1 MKLLLGTP
9 RQLRRLAAEAH
20 ADRLTAD
27 QLTSISDAE
36 LRTRADLH
44 RTDGSAALRSRMAL
58 AVAAVRR
65 GTQLDPHDEQVMA
78 ARALM
83 ERQLVQVQTGEGKTI
98 SGALAAICQ
107 ALAGRHVQLVT
118 TNDYLAKR
126 DSVTLRP
133 AYARLG
139 LSVGAIEPDLR
150 GETRRGQYRASVTYA
165 SHTQLGF
172 DYLRDCLVHRVA
184 DRLQP
189 EPDVAI
195 VDEADAILIDEA
207 GTPFNIAR
215 AGSTPGPELAQV
227 RDAVAEL
234 RRGRDYE
241 VEPEGDQV
249 FLTPEGEERLARR
262 LAAVGLLESD
272 DPEALFDSPGLARA
286 ALAALHVG
294 ACMHRDQQYL
304 VVDGA
309 LVLLDEATGRPQPHR
324 RLQHGIHAALE
335 CKEHL
340 PLSRENVCVAS
351 VSCPGLFRRY
361 AQLSGMTGTAAEA
374 DDEVARLYGL
384 QVFRVPPHRANQRVD
399 EADLVFDD
407 DRERRRA
414 LCVDVVGLHEREVPV
429 LVGVP
434 TEDVARVVAA
444 DLLALGMTPRV
455 LSAKDPAGE
464 ALTIA
469 DAGRLGAV
477 TVATPLAGRG
487 VDVRLGG
494 AAGSE
499 AERARVV
506 ELGGL
511 VVLGYARRA
520 SRRLDDQLR
529 GRAGRQGEPGLSRF
543 YVSLDD
549 RELRGVD
556 DDRALTRLVSAQPL
570 AGRSLERAR
579 EQVNALQ
586 ARAARRAAGRRMSV
600 GDLDLAFDEL
610 VGRMQQLRHTVL
622 AGAPLGPAEQ
632 ARAQSRRP
640 SSRTPDTAPIDT
652 SVWLG
657 AVQSLTEA
665 AFHTAH
671 ERNAKDGALRPV
683 LMARHLEEVFGIY
696 VDPGSMHAGS
706 PDLVDGVQRR
716 IIAGLAAQHER
727 ALLCIGHAVEHAVER
742 SYALG
747 EDALSHAG
755 LTLTGKPIALAE
767 DRYECMRVARA
778 DAHQRFHARFVRYP
792 RRWLRFFRLAFVHH
806 LDATWRHAIEHADTL
821 RSNALLSGGTDQR
834 GMARLRIA
842 LHELSTEV
850 RQRVDE
856 QVTTDLLTLPR
867 GALEQLPQWERGP
880 LDSTRE
886 HPPWRATR

>member
-1 MKLLLGTP
+1 MKTSATP
-9 RQLRRLAAEAH
+9 RWLRRLAAEAH
-20 ADRLTAD
+20 SDRLAADRLAS
-27 QLTSISDAE
+27 LSD
-36 LRTRADLH
+36 
-44 RTDGSAALRSRMAL
+44 AALRTHADLSRTDQAAALGSRMAL
-58 AVAAVRR
+58 AVSAVRR
-65 GTQLDPHDEQVMA
+65 GMHLDPHDEQIMA

-83 ERQLVQVQTGEGKTI
+83 DRQLVQVQTGEGKTI
-98 SGALAAICQ
+98 SGALAAMCQ

-118 TNDYLAKR
+118 TNDYLARR
-126 DSVTLRP
+126 DADALRP
-133 AYARLG
+133 AFSRLG
-139 LSVGAIEPDLR
+139 LSVGGIEPDMR

-172 DYLRDCLVHRVA
+172 DYLRDCLVQRVA
-184 DRLQP
+184 DRLLP

-215 AGSTPGPELAQV
+215 AGSRPGVEIAQV

-262 LAAVGLLESD
+262 LAGVGLLDSH
-272 DPEALFDSPGLARA
+272 DPEALWASPGLARA
-286 ALAALHVG
+286 VLAALHVG
-294 ACMHRDQQYL
+294 ACMHRDQHYL
-304 VVDGA
+304 VVDGS

-335 CKEHL
+335 CKEHV
-340 PLSRENVCVAS
+340 PLSPENLCVAS

-361 AQLSGMTGTAAEA
+361 AHLAGMTGTAADA

-384 QVFRVPPHRANQRVD
+384 EVFRVPPHRPNQRVD
-399 EADLVFDD
+399 EADVIFGN

-414 LCVDVVGLHEREVPV
+414 LCADVVRLHEREVPV

-434 TEDVARVVAA
+434 TEDVARAVSD
-444 DLLALGMTPRV
+444 DLLTLGVPVRV

-464 ALTIA
+464 AHTIA

-529 GRAGRQGEPGLSRF
+529 GRAGRQGEPGRSRF
-543 YVSLDD
+543 YVSLNDV
-549 RELRGVD
+549 ELRGVD
-556 DDRALTRLVSAQPL
+556 DDRALTRVPSAQPL

-579 EQVNALQ
+579 ELVNELQ
-586 ARAARRAAGRRMSV
+586 TRAARRAAGRRMGV
-600 GDLDLAFDEL
+600 GDLDIAFDEFA
-610 VGRMQQLRHTVL
+610 GRVQQLRHSVL
-622 AGAPLGPAEQ
+622 AAAPLGAVEQ
-632 ARAQSRRP
+632 AHAK
-640 SSRTPDTAPIDT
+640 SSGGSSHTREWALVDTE
-652 SVWLG
+652 VWLG

-665 AFHTAH
+665 AFRTAR
-671 ERNAKDGALRPV
+671 ERNAAHGGLRPV
-683 LMARHLEEVFGIY
+683 LMARHLEEVFGVY
-696 VDPGSMHAGS
+696 VDPGSMEGGA
-706 PDLVDGVQRR
+706 PDLVERVQRG
-716 IIAGLAAQHER
+716 IIAGLEAQRER
-727 ALLCIGHAVEHAVER
+727 ALICIGQAVDHAVER
-742 SYALG
+742 AFVLG
-747 EDALSHAG
+747 EDALSRSG
-755 LTLTGKPIALAE
+755 LALTGMPFAPAAE
-767 DRYECMRVARA
+767 RHECIRAARA
-778 DAHQRFHARFVRYP
+778 SAHQRFHGRFMRFP
-792 RRWLRFFRLAFVHH
+792 RRWLRFFRLAFIHH

-821 RSNALLSGGTDQR
+821 RGNALLSGDTDQR
-834 GMARLRIA
+834 GLARLRVA
-842 LHELSTEV
+842 LHQLSTEV
-850 RQRVDE
+850 RQHVHE

-867 GALEQLPQWERGP
+867 GALEQLEQWERGP

-886 HPPWRATR
+886 HPPWRA